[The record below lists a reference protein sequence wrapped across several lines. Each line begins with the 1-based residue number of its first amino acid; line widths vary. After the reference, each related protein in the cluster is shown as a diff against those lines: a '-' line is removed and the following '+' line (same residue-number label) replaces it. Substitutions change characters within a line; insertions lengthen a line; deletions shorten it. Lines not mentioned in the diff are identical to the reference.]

1 MDKLE
6 SIVDPQDSYDATERN
21 DRIFER
27 PESVGERE
35 EGSARPIL
43 STKHL
48 LRRPAMRFKNT
59 LAMYIEQF
67 TNPELK
73 CGLKLWQEGI
83 MLANQEMS
91 KLVRA
96 EVDALPEKYKED
108 YESVFYKFVNTARNT
123 IDIPILWPVIYID
136 SSTDVKNLSDELYA
150 NRIADT
156 KDRVT

>member
-35 EGSARPIL
+35 EGSQRAIL
-43 STKHL
+43 STKQL
-48 LRRPAMRFKNT
+48 LRNPATRFKNT
-59 LAMYIEQF
+59 LAMYVEQF

-73 CGLKLWQEGI
+73 CTLKLWQEGI
-83 MLANQEMS
+83 MMANLEIS

-96 EVDALPEKYKED
+96 EVDALPEKFKED
-108 YESVFYKFVNTARNT
+108 YESVFYRFLNTARNSL
-123 IDIPILWPVIYID
+123 DIPILWPVIYIEAG
-136 SSTDVKNLSDELYA
+136 SEVKNLPDELYQ

-156 KDRVT
+156 KDRVA